1 MKKYLLAIIAIL
13 LVAPIFAQEG
23 QLDEKFTDYV
33 IDTERRTV
41 FMNAMNLDENDSKIF
56 WTIYDEF
63 EAELSK
69 LRAES
74 VENIR
79 EFVKDYHT
87 LTNEQADKIT
97 KKSLELQK
105 KRTALRSKYYVK
117 MSKSLGAITASRF
130 VEIDD
135 IITMAIRLNVADQ
148 LPLVGDK

>member
-79 EFVKDYHT
+79 EFVKDYYT